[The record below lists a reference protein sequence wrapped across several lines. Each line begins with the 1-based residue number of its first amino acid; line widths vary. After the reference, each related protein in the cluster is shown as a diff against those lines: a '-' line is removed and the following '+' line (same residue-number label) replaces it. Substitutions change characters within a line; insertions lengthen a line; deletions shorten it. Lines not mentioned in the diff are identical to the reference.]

1 MSSPPNLRIMTSLPL
16 RTISGNELLRREN
29 LQVQGTSKPTNVLTS
44 TPSLP
49 TNQKEL
55 QTSSVFKRKLSLSAQ
70 SSNSV
75 KVDTQMNYIYQVI
88 RVDSRVADSKQRMAN
103 AVLKFRQSE
112 ILTSSQQQ
120 QSVTVPAENVAQPL
134 ANNAKATTVVAA
146 LPSLPLNQTAQIL
159 KVDAKPTTVVSTL
172 SSPTNQTELQ
182 ESDDLYSSDS
192 GDFVVS
198 KHKKLISIVPK
209 EPKSVVEKSS
219 SAADITHPVLM
230 SILPPEYKY
239 KCTDLQTTS
248 DPSQIVATVRANIF
262 SKEEALKWLRLYE
275 ARTLTNFRSGKMKE
289 NLCRVLF
296 KKRFR
301 CHHNTRASE
310 PCSKTKKAH
319 KKHTS
324 CQAVLII
331 TVKVV
336 NMPRSLD
343 PFLKEFPC
351 VIYMKHTHN
360 HNIKCA
366 DALRFRRPYTEMEEL
381 GST

>member
-49 TNQKEL
+49 TNQQEL

-75 KVDTQMNYIYQVI
+75 KVI

-146 LPSLPLNQTAQIL
+146 LPSLTAQIL
-159 KVDAKPTTVVSTL
+159 TVYAKPTTVVSTL

-289 NLCRVLF
+289 NLSRVLF

-366 DALRFRRPYTEMEEL
+366 DALRFRRPYREMEEL